1 MTLTEIAL
9 QIEGRSGA
17 TKTIAPES
25 RSFSDRSNCRR
36 AMLKFAKDNSLDPT
50 DFKVVA
56 FSANDFR
63 FHRLGE
69 NTEEGI
75 PAGLKLSSEQRAAAW
90 AKHPP
95 TARAPAPAQETVTM
109 ARKTNTTT
117 KAAARK
123 PVVEKKI
130 ETSRQG
136 ARSRYDWNS
145 AEEMAAKGKMPPAL
159 DFSAPTH
166 ARFREALA
174 EVVKAAK
181 SGDEKALRAVKIK
194 PISSTPK
201 ALERYRALC
210 LKALKVRVA
219 A

>member
-1 MTLTEIAL
+1 
-9 QIEGRSGA
+9 
-17 TKTIAPES
+17 
-25 RSFSDRSNCRR
+25 
-36 AMLKFAKDNSLDPT
+36 
-50 DFKVVA
+50 
-56 FSANDFR
+56 
-63 FHRLGE
+63 
-69 NTEEGI
+69 
-75 PAGLKLSSEQRAAAW
+75 
-90 AKHPP
+90 
-95 TARAPAPAQETVTM
+95 M

-130 ETSRQG
+130 ETSGQG